1 MQTSE
6 LETLRRR
13 IAGDV
18 IVEGEAGYDTARR
31 AFELVLD
38 QRPAAVAFPESPAD
52 VATIV
57 SFARSVGLRVAPQ
70 STGHGASPL
79 EGLEGAILPK
89 TSRMRRVD
97 IDPAGRRARVEA
109 GALWQHV
116 TGPAGEHGLAALA
129 GTSPDVGVVGYT
141 LGGGLGWLAR
151 RYGLSANSVTAV
163 ELVTPDGR
171 LVRADPTNEP
181 DLLWAVRGGGGM
193 GVITVIEIALYPV
206 GEVYAGA
213 LFFPL
218 ERAGEVLRAWLQW
231 TGTVPDEV
239 TSVGRILRF
248 PSISAVPQTLRGK
261 SFALVEAV
269 FLGDEPGGVELLRP
283 LRELGPAMDTFAMM
297 AAADLGSL
305 HMDPQEPVPGVGDGM
320 LLAAAPAGAVD
331 ALLAA
336 AGPGSALQSTELR
349 HLGGALAEA
358 TNDGPQAKLEARY
371 MMFAG
376 GLATTPETGEAVG
389 SQVRMLKESLSP
401 WRADHEFSNF
411 LAIPATADAVLPR
424 ASYRRLHGIKSM
436 YDPAESIISRH
447 PVRLAA

>member
-1 MQTSE
+1 M
-6 LETLRRR
+6 
-13 IAGDV
+13 
-18 IVEGEAGYDTARR
+18 
-31 AFELVLD
+31 
-38 QRPAAVAFPESPAD
+38 
-52 VATIV
+52 
-57 SFARSVGLRVAPQ
+57 
-70 STGHGASPL
+70 
-79 EGLEGAILPK
+79 
-89 TSRMRRVD
+89 
-97 IDPAGRRARVEA
+97 
-109 GALWQHV
+109 
-116 TGPAGEHGLAALA
+116 
-129 GTSPDVGVVGYT
+129 
-141 LGGGLGWLAR
+141 
-151 RYGLSANSVTAV
+151 
-163 ELVTPDGR
+163 
-171 LVRADPTNEP
+171 
-181 DLLWAVRGGGGM
+181 
-193 GVITVIEIALYPV
+193 
-206 GEVYAGA
+206 
-213 LFFPL
+213 
-218 ERAGEVLRAWLQW
+218 
-231 TGTVPDEV
+231 
-239 TSVGRILRF
+239 
-248 PSISAVPQTLRGK
+248 RGK

-349 HLGGALAEA
+349 HLGGALAKSR
-358 TNDGPQAKLEARY
+358 NDGPQAKLEARY

-424 ASYRRLHGIKSM
+424 ASYRRLAPGS
-436 YDPAESIISRH
+436 SRCTTPRSRSSRGA